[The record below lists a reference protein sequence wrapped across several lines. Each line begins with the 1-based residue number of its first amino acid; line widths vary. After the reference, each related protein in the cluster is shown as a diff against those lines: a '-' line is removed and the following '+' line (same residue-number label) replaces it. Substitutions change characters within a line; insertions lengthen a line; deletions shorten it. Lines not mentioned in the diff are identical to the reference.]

1 MIPDLNLELAIPRH
15 QVNKMTIKLTQ
26 TAADHVRHFI
36 DRHQNGVGLRLGVKP
51 TGCSG
56 WAYTVGVA
64 ENFNDEDQVFE
75 SLGIQVAVD
84 PDAIKLIDG
93 TELDFVTQGINRVFV
108 FDNPNVT
115 DECGCGESF
124 TIEV

>member
-1 MIPDLNLELAIPRH
+1 MA
-15 QVNKMTIKLTQ
+15 IKLTQ

-64 ENFNDEDQVFE
+64 ENFNAEDQVFE

-93 TELDFVTQGINRVFV
+93 TELDFVIQGINRVFV

-124 TIEV
+124 TIEA